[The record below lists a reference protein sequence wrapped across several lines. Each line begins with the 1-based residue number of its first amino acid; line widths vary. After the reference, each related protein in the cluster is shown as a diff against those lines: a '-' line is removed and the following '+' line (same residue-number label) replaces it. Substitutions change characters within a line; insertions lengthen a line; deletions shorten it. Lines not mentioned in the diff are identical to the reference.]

1 MALIGEIFGSVP
13 IVVGS
18 EFSFCSVPPDGI
30 ITKER
35 SMSQVVDSDLAGFVA
50 LARSGYHGEQPTQV
64 EIDAEA
70 MASAALQYCGE
81 FDDATLRGLT
91 RFIACCRVQ
100 PARAHMLL
108 QGELDDVA

>member
-1 MALIGEIFGSVP
+1 MTQSVDR
-13 IVVGS
+13 
-18 EFSFCSVPPDGI
+18 E
-30 ITKER
+30 
-35 SMSQVVDSDLAGFVA
+35 LAGFVA
-50 LARSGYHGEQPTQV
+50 LARAGYHSEHPTAI

-108 QGELDDVA
+108 QGELEDVA